1 MAIAGSLTYD
11 TKIDKNGFEKGVES
25 LQTNSVAAG
34 NVISNAFSSI
44 VNKVKDF
51 TLETINV
58 GKQFD
63 SSMSQVSAVSGAT
76 GKDLDRLRDK
86 AKEMGASTK
95 FTASEAADA
104 FNYMAMA
111 GWKTEDMLGRYRWNI
126 KSSGSIWSRFS
137 GNFRYCNRCTNS
149 YGV

>member
-34 NVISNAFSSI
+34 NIISNAFSSI

-111 GWKTEDMLGRYRWNI
+111 GWKTEDMLNRYRWNI
-126 KSSGSIWSRFS
+126 KSSCSIWS
-137 GNFRYCNRCTNS
+137 
-149 YGV
+149 

>member
-111 GWKTEDMLGRYRWNI
+111 GWKTEDMLNRYRWNI
-126 KSSGSIWSRFS
+126 KSSCSIWS
-137 GNFRYCNRCTNS
+137 
-149 YGV
+149 

>member
-1 MAIAGSLTYD
+1 LVLLLCQVSSL
-11 TKIDKNGFEKGVES
+11 
-25 LQTNSVAAG
+25 
-34 NVISNAFSSI
+34 VIELTFLFSSI
-44 VNKVKDF
+44 FTRFKNTGTKLTIGLTAPVGLLTQKIISTGNEFEAQMSKVQA
-51 TLETINV
+51 I
-58 GKQFD
+58 
-63 SSMSQVSAVSGAT
+63 SGAT
-76 GKDLDRLRDK
+76 GDELEKLTNK

-137 GNFRYCNRCTNS
+137 SNIRYCNRCINS
-149 YGV
+149 NGL